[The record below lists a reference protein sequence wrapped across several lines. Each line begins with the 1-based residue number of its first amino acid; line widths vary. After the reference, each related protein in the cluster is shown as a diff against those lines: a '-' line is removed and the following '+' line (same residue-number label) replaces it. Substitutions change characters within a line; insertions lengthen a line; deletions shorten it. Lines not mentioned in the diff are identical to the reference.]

1 MKKFFAIIAAA
12 SLLIASATVCQAA
25 SKKVQKE
32 EVTFVTSMDCHKCAE
47 KVRENIAFEK
57 GVLGLDVKLED
68 KTVKV
73 VYNPAK
79 TDPEKLAK
87 AINKLGYTAVIKK

>member
-1 MKKFFAIIAAA
+1 MKKLFALLAAA
-12 SLLIASATVCQAA
+12 ALLIAGASAADAA

-32 EVTFVTSMDCHKCAE
+32 EVVFVTSMDCHKCAE

-57 GVLGLDVKLED
+57 GVLGLEVKLED
-68 KTVKV
+68 KTVRV

-79 TDPEKLAK
+79 TSQETLAK
-87 AINKLGYTAVIKK
+87 AINKLGYTAEVKK